1 MYLPIQVKGQHYSYK
16 VKFLASNRKA
26 VVREIYNYHDEF
38 DSVNAIRQKLKE
50 EFSEHVAQGS
60 NFSIGYFEGRH
71 QTKRWLISLQDVEKM
86 YEKLQGKP
94 EIFLWSDGKDDS
106 KTVTEGDHEDASHNR
121 KRPLET
127 TSKRQEK
134 EEEVEAMFC
143 ELKDKHSGKFSVPQL
158 RLWARMVANG
168 IHDDLE
174 EPPQVPM
181 ITGITPKRAKKETLS
196 DVLTPLANAITKA
209 FTGNQA
215 SSTPEKRAVA
225 SQQSSQCGISPAKV
239 ADIRMKN
246 LEQLKFLQ
254 QLYEDGI
261 LSHAEFIE
269 QKGII
274 LDLLRKLN

>member
-1 MYLPIQVKGQHYSYK
+1 MYLPIQVKEQDYSYK

-26 VVREIYNYHDEF
+26 VVRELYNYHDKF
-38 DSVNAIRQKLKE
+38 DSVDAIQQKLKE
-50 EFSEHVAQGS
+50 EFSEHIARGPS
-60 NFSIGYFEGRH
+60 FSVGYFEGRH
-71 QTKRWLISLQDVEKM
+71 QTKRWLISRQDVEKM

-106 KTVTEGDHEDASHNR
+106 KTVTEGDHEDGSHNR

-134 EEEVEAMFC
+134 EEEVEALFS
-143 ELKDKHSGKFSVPQL
+143 ELKDKHSGKFSIPQL
-158 RLWARMVANG
+158 RLWARMVASG
-168 IHDDLE
+168 IHDDME

-181 ITGITPKRAKKETLS
+181 ITGITPKRAKRETLS
-196 DVLTPLANAITKA
+196 DALTPLANAITKA
-209 FTGNQA
+209 FTGNQVC
-215 SSTPEKRAVA
+215 STPEKSAVA
-225 SQQSSQCGISPAKV
+225 SQQCGISPAKV
-239 ADIRMKN
+239 ADVRMKN

-274 LDLLRKLN
+274 LDSLRKLN